1 MQAFDRVL
9 VRMPNWLGDVV
20 MATPLLRTL
29 RENLPRAHLAVLAL
43 PSGAKLLEG
52 LPGVDQVILYRRNDE
67 HAGARGMLRLAR
79 ALRAERFDLAVCCPN
94 SFSSALSLYLA
105 RVPRRVGWS
114 YGGRSLLLTDRL
126 VPEMRGHR
134 RVPRPMPQ
142 YYLDLARRLDCET
155 FSARARLAVT
165 QDGEREVDAFLVRKG
180 VHADTR
186 LLGLNVGA
194 AFGPSKHWTPR
205 GFAETAAALR
215 ARHGL
220 RPIVLCG
227 PGEEELG
234 RTIED
239 AIAAGGGDG
248 GGGGDDVVRTSDDVL
263 SLAGLKSLVARLAF
277 MVTTDTG
284 PRHFA
289 IAFDVPHVCVMG
301 STDPRMTDQPEARGE
316 VVRLDPLL
324 DCMPCHEKV
333 CPLVHHRCLD
343 DLSASSVLAAVERV
357 LALPAS
363 SDPVEPPP
371 RGQR

>member
-29 RENLPRAHLAVLAL
+29 RENLPRAHLAVLVL
-43 PSGAKLLEG
+43 PSGAKVLEG
-52 LPGVDQVILYRRNDE
+52 LPGVDQVIAYRRKDV
-67 HAGARGMLRLAR
+67 HAGAGGLMRLAGE
-79 ALRAERFDLAVCCPN
+79 LRRERFDLAVCCPN
-94 SFSSALSLYLA
+94 SFSSALPLFLA
-105 RVPRRVGWS
+105 RIPRRVGWA
-114 YGGRSLLLTDRL
+114 YGGRGFLLTDRL
-126 VPEMRGHR
+126 KPPMKGHR

-142 YYLDLARRLDCET
+142 YYLDLARHLECET
-155 FSARARLAVT
+155 FSARAGLAVT
-165 QDGEREVDAFLVRKG
+165 EEGERDADAFLARKG
-180 VHADTR
+180 VAPGTP

-194 AFGPSKHWTPR
+194 AFGPSKHWTAR
-205 GFAETAAALR
+205 GFAETSAALR
-215 ARHGL
+215 ERHGL
-220 RPIVLCG
+220 RPVVLCG

-239 AIAAGGGDG
+239 AIAAATGG
-248 GGGGDDVVRTSDDVL
+248 DVVRTSDDVI

-289 IAFDVPHVCVMG
+289 VAFDVPHVCVMG
-301 STDPRMTDQPEARGE
+301 STDPMMTDQPEARGE

-333 CPLVHHRCLD
+333 CPLGHHRCLE
-343 DLSASSVLAAVERV
+343 DLSSAAVLAAVERV
-357 LALPAS
+357 LALPPRG
-363 SDPVEPPP
+363 DPVDPPP
-371 RGQR
+371 RPKR